1 MGTTTFSGPVV
12 SLNGFEGDIV
22 SAAVDTGAVNA
33 ADGTGALTI
42 ANTTGLTTF
51 VANVAIANGK
61 NVAVGTTTGT
71 KFGTSAS
78 QKIGFFNAT
87 PVAQQ
92 NTTGTTAGFTA
103 GAGTAV
109 LSDSTFTGN
118 TGTKAYTIGDI
129 VRALKNLGLLAAS

>member
-12 SLNGFEGDIV
+12 SLNGFEGDV
-22 SAAVDTGAVNA
+22 SATNIDVATISAS
-33 ADGTGALTI
+33 DGTLAISI
-42 ANTTGLTTF
+42 ADSTGLIT
-51 VANVAIANGK
+51 IANGK